1 MTAEELRRS
10 ALADA
15 APPDGLSMPLRAL
28 WWAARGEWA
37 RAHKVVQEGE
47 DADAAWAHA
56 WLHRQ
61 EGDLSNA
68 DYWYRR
74 AGRAR
79 SPAALEEEWLA
90 IAGALIAQGSGA
102 GP

>member
-1 MTAEELRRS
+1 MTAEDLHRS
-10 ALADA
+10 ATTDA
-15 APPDGLSMPLRAL
+15 APPEGLSLPLRAL
-28 WWAARGEWA
+28 WWAAKGDWNA
-37 RAHKVVQEGE
+37 AHAVAQEGK

-74 AGRAR
+74 AGRSR
-79 SPAALEEEWLA
+79 SALPLEGEWNA
-90 IAGALIAQGSGA
+90 IVTALLKA
-102 GP
+102 

>member
-1 MTAEELRRS
+1 MTAEDLHRS

-15 APPDGLSMPLRAL
+15 APPEGLGLPLRAL
-28 WWAARGEWA
+28 WWAAKGEWT
-37 RAHKVVQEGE
+37 RAHEVAQEGE
-47 DADAAWAHA
+47 DADSAWAHA

-74 AGRAR
+74 AGRTR
-79 SPAALEEEWLA
+79 SPASLEAEWHA
-90 IAGALIAQGSGA
+90 IAGALLAQGTQARG
-102 GP
+102 

>member
-1 MTAEELRRS
+1 MTAEELRAS
-10 ALADA
+10 AMRDH
-15 APPDGLSMPLRAL
+15 APPAGLSLPLRAL
-28 WWAARGEWA
+28 WWAAKGDWT
-37 RAHKVVQEGE
+37 RAHEVAQEGQ

-74 AGRAR
+74 AGRQR
-79 SPAALEEEWLA
+79 SSLPLAEEWNA
-90 IAGALIAQGSGA
+90 IVGSLLG
-102 GP
+102 